1 MLTLTDNCATI
12 VKTMADRPDTNG
24 IRISHDDASS
34 AQFALAA
41 VAAPLP
47 DDRVVE
53 QDGATVY
60 LDAEAAAALDD
71 KVLDAGMDPNGNLRF
86 AVAEA

>member
-12 VKTMADRPDTNG
+12 VKTMAERPDAAG
-24 IRISHDDASS
+24 IRISHDATSD

-47 DDRVVE
+47 DDHVVE
-53 QDGATVY
+53 QDGAMVY

-71 KVLDAGMDPNGNLRF
+71 KVLDAGLDGSGQLRF
-86 AVAEA
+86 AVAQA